1 MAEYS
6 MFLPSDFK
14 RPKPL
19 PREHEYKFCPHCGT
33 RGEPSNKYLYRCQQY
48 ECGRY
53 F

>member
-1 MAEYS
+1 MAEYLS
-6 MFLPSDFK
+6 PSDYV
-14 RPKPL
+14 PTPL
-19 PREHEYKFCPHCGT
+19 PREHEYRFCPHCGT